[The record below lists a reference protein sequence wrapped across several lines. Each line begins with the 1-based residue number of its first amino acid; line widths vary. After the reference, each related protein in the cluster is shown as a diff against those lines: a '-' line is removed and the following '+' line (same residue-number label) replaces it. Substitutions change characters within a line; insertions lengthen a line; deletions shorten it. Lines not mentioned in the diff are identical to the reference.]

1 MRSVPPSSSKADRA
15 DRAAPAPRR
24 GRLALAAVGFATTSA
39 LACALATVAA
49 TPACLTRACDPS
61 QELYGLKEGE
71 GRLLDED
78 TWESSPLDGNWLP
91 YPHQRTWVLFYG
103 GYMKGRTP
111 TSVQVFLSADERPNQ
126 SGSNFTQGGG
136 DVVKMYNVTSDSMGL
151 VNGTCADY
159 FVRVVVHAPRAVAPA
174 PALGDAGGDGA
185 AEAGLDASP
194 AEGGSPGDAS
204 DAGAD

>member
-15 DRAAPAPRR
+15 SRSRRR
-24 GRLALAAVGFATTSA
+24 GRLALAACGVTTTA
-39 LACALATVAA
+39 AMACALATAA
-49 TPACLTRACDPS
+49 VTPACLTRACDPS

-78 TWESSPLDGNWLP
+78 TWESSPLDGKWLP

-103 GYMKGRTP
+103 AYMKGRTP
-111 TSVQVFLSADERPNQ
+111 SSVEVFLSADERPNQ
-126 SGSNFTQGGG
+126 AGSNFTQGGG

-159 FVRVVVHAPRAVAPA
+159 FVRVVVKAPRFP
-174 PALGDAGGDGA
+174 
-185 AEAGLDASP
+185 AEAGAGAIDAGAAASP
-194 AEGGSPGDAS
+194 ADGGADASLDDARADAS
-204 DAGAD
+204 DAGLD

>member
-15 DRAAPAPRR
+15 GRADPAPRR
-24 GRLALAAVGFATTSA
+24 GRLALAACGVATTSA
-39 LACALATVAA
+39 LACALATALA

-61 QELYGLKEGE
+61 QEIFGLKEGE

-78 TWESSPLDGNWLP
+78 TWESSPLDGKWLP

-126 SGSNFTQGGG
+126 AGSNFTQGGG

-159 FVRVVVHAPRAVAPA
+159 FVRVVVKAPRFPPPA
-174 PALGDAGGDGA
+174 DAGADGPV
-185 AEAGLDASP
+185 EAGLDASGDDAG
-194 AEGGSPGDAS
+194 AEASPGDAS

>member
-1 MRSVPPSSSKADRA
+1 MRSVPPSSSRA
-15 DRAAPAPRR
+15 DRAPRWR
-24 GRLALAAVGFATTSA
+24 RRLALGAYSVAAA
-39 LACALATVAA
+39 LAGVCGLATVAT

-61 QELYGLKEGE
+61 QGLFGLKEGE

-78 TWESSPLDGNWLP
+78 TWESSPLDGKWLP

-111 TSVQVFLSADERPNQ
+111 TSVEVFLSADEHPNQ
-126 SGSNFTQGGG
+126 AGSNFTQGGG

-159 FVRVVVHAPRAVAPA
+159 FVRVVVHAPRLPA
-174 PALGDAGGDGA
+174 PGADAAVDGA
-185 AEAGLDASP
+185 AEAGV
-194 AEGGSPGDAS
+194 DAS
-204 DAGAD
+204 DDGGAEAGDVDGAGAGDAGVD

>member
-15 DRAAPAPRR
+15 DRPRRR
-24 GRLALAAVGFATTSA
+24 GRLAVAACGVTTTAA
-39 LACALATVAA
+39 LACALATVTA

-61 QELYGLKEGE
+61 QELFGLKEGE

-78 TWESSPLDGNWLP
+78 TWESSPLDGKWLP

-126 SGSNFTQGGG
+126 AGSNFTQGGG

-159 FVRVVVHAPRAVAPA
+159 FVRVVVKAPRFPA
-174 PALGDAGGDGA
+174 PADAGVEVPVD
-185 AEAGLDASP
+185 AGLDASP
-194 AEGGSPGDAS
+194 DDGGAEASLDDGGADAP
-204 DAGAD
+204 DAGVD